1 MRTLPIFLAA
11 ALTLAGTAA
20 FAHEYK
26 LGTIDIIHPW
36 ARATPPSAPSGGG
49 FVTLTN
55 NGEEADRL
63 VGAASPVA
71 GRAELHKMEVT
82 DSIMKMRPMPDGIA
96 IPAGE
101 TVELKPGAFHI
112 MFRDLIGP
120 IEEGERVPL
129 TLTFEKAGSIEV
141 EMAVAP
147 AGAPASEDSHDH
159 GGGH

>member
-1 MRTLPIFLAA
+1 MRTLPFLLAA
-11 ALTLAGTAA
+11 ALTLAVNAA
-20 FAHEYK
+20 LAHEYK
-26 LGTIDIIHPW
+26 LGAIEIIHPW

-82 DSIMKMRPMPDGIA
+82 DGIMKMRPLPDGIA
-96 IPAGE
+96 LPAGE

-112 MFRDLIGP
+112 MFRDLTGP
-120 IEEGERVPL
+120 IKEGEGVPL
-129 TLTFEKAGSIEV
+129 TLTFEKAGSIDV

-147 AGAPASEDSHDH
+147 AGAPGSKDEHDN